1 MAHPLSFLSPKSQ
14 AAKLFGVCCHGS
26 EKTTHRKAM
35 RTLRSSIRCAVAVLA
50 TTLGAVS
57 LSAQQSEE
65 ITIDARASTAPFP
78 HFWEE
83 MFGSGRAALVLRT
96 AYQNDLTA
104 VKAITDLKYLRFH
117 AILHDELGVY
127 NEDEHGN
134 PEYNFTYVNQ
144 IYEGLIA
151 QGVRP
156 VVEISFMPK
165 KLAFNPDALHP
176 FWYKQNVSPPKS
188 MERWDDLI
196 RAFAQNLVEHFS
208 IDEVAQWY
216 FEVWNEP
223 NIDFWG
229 GIPRKESYFD
239 LYAHTARALKSV
251 SPRLR
256 VGGPATA
263 AAAWVPEFLDYAAE
277 NHVPVDFVS
286 SHGYDDEPVERL
298 LGKDQ
303 PLRDKDIIQEDR
315 TCAAVAKVRQQIDAS
330 PSPHL
335 PLLWTEWNVPGK
347 DRLRDTPYVGP
358 ALAEAIRTCDGH
370 VDMLSFWTF
379 SDVFEEGGPAQRPFQ
394 GQFGLRATGG
404 INKPSFYDFAL
415 LHQLGTERIA
425 NSSHNALVTRK
436 SDGSLAI
443 ALWNLA
449 SVDEPVRS
457 VSTNHVTLRIAG
469 VAPNGAVSLQ
479 QVDEE
484 HDNVMKTYAA
494 LGSPR
499 YPTRA
504 QAQQMNAASAL
515 PAPEHLALHDGILR
529 LDLKPNELV
538 LLRVEAASATK
549 NKPSSTHPQ
558 E

>member
-1 MAHPLSFLSPKSQ
+1 MH
-14 AAKLFGVCCHGS
+14 
-26 EKTTHRKAM
+26 
-35 RTLRSSIRCAVAVLA
+35 TLRSSLLCTTALLLTVGNPWVIR
-50 TTLGAVS
+50 
-57 LSAQQSEE
+57 AQQNEE
-65 ITIDARASTAPFP
+65 ITINARADATPFP

-96 AYQNDLTA
+96 AYQNDLAA
-104 VKAITDLKYLRFH
+104 VKAVTDLKYLRFH

-134 PEYNFTYVNQ
+134 PVYNFTYVNQ
-144 IYEGLIA
+144 IYESLIA

-165 KLAFNPDALHP
+165 KLAFNPDDLHP

-188 MERWDDLI
+188 MGRWDDLI
-196 RAFAQNLVEHFS
+196 RAFAQNLIEHFG

-229 GIPRKESYFD
+229 GIPRMESYLD

-263 AAAWVPEFLDYAAE
+263 AAAWVPEFLSYATK

-303 PLRDKDIIQEDR
+303 PLRDKDVIQEDR
-315 TCAAVAKVRQQIDAS
+315 TCAAVAKVRRQIDAS
-330 PSPHL
+330 PMPHL
-335 PLLWTEWNVPGK
+335 PLLWTEWNVPGRG
-347 DRLRDTPYVGP
+347 RLRDTPYVGP
-358 ALAEAIRTCDGH
+358 ALAEAIRTCDGN
-370 VDMLSFWTF
+370 VDLLSFWTF

-394 GQFGLRATGG
+394 GQFGLRGTGG

-425 NSSHNALVTRK
+425 NPSHDALITRLPN
-436 SDGSLAI
+436 GSLMI

-449 SVDEPVRS
+449 SVDKPAQSIS
-457 VSTNHVTLRIAG
+457 VHHVTLRITG
-469 VAPNGAVSLQ
+469 VAPNTTVAMQ
-479 QVDEE
+479 QVDED
-484 HDNVMKTYAA
+484 HGNVMKTYLAM
-494 LGSPR
+494 GSPR

-504 QAQQMNAASAL
+504 QVQEMYAASAL
-515 PAPEHLALHDGILR
+515 PAPEHLVLRDGILN
-529 LDLKPNELV
+529 LELKPNELV
-538 LLRVEAASATK
+538 LLHVAT
-549 NKPSSTHPQ
+549 NSRTHGRAGSPHPQ